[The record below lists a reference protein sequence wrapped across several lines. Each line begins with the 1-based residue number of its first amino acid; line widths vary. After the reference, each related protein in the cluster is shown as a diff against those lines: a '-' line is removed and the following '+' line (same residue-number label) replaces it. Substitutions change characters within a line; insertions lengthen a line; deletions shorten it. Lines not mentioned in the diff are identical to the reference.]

1 MLAPVAQTIFVD
13 RTKLAALG
21 VPQTQLTETAWMLL
35 FWKAAAAGWRCYSEP
50 AQKQTG
56 LQPDFPLQETEFC
69 LRVLTDRELRRLGP
83 MEPDLSRGTISFA
96 PALQLPLRPGRLKV
110 VVVSPFLP
118 YPLAHGGAVRIFNL
132 CRELADR
139 VDFILIALR
148 EAHEVVQYEKLHRVF
163 RHVYAVDIDERG
175 IERRAA
181 SQAGPRGPSASLR
194 ALIKEVCEREQPD
207 LLQIEFTHMAGYRDC
222 APHVPAVLVE
232 HDLTFKLYRQLAQTD
247 PSDAA
252 PRVPTLAGL

>member
-1 MLAPVAQTIFVD
+1 M
-13 RTKLAALG
+13 AL
-21 VPQTQLTETAWMLL
+21 
-35 FWKAAAAGWRCYSEP
+35 CHSEP
-50 AQKQTG
+50 AHKQG
-56 LQPDFPLQETEFC
+56 GVQPDFPLQETEFC
-69 LRVLTDRELRRLGP
+69 LRVLADPQLRKLGP

-96 PALQLPLRPGRLKV
+96 PALQLPFRPGRLKV

-148 EAHEVVQYEKLHRVF
+148 ARCTGEVVQYEKLHQVF
-163 RHVYAVDIDERG
+163 RHVYAVDIDER
-175 IERRAA
+175 ESSDARLPRQVRAA
-181 SQAGPRGPSASLR
+181 QSASLR

-222 APHVPAVLVE
+222 APNVPALLVE
-232 HDLTFKLYRQLAQTD
+232 HDLTFKLYRQPAQAD
-247 PSDAA
+247 PLRRGA
-252 PRVPTLAGL
+252 R